1 MNKVMAWLSGLLFL
15 AALGSALYFSERT
28 AVSFAFLFAAFAC
41 TELFIDWS
49 GIKDGGLKKI
59 GLTICK
65 AIPVIAAILLA
76 FNPNL

>member
-1 MNKVMAWLSGLLFL
+1 MSWLSGLLFV
-15 AALGSALYFSERT
+15 AALVFAFHFSQQT

-49 GIKDGGLKKI
+49 GIQDGVLKKI